1 MVVAYNDIIN
11 AIAKAEDV
19 ALYNARARAIELSNG
34 CKPSKEDDDKAIEI
48 ESWIQLLTRA
58 AANYD
63 HETCLTDDI
72 IWDII
77 QNVNEQNRDVDC
89 DVSRTYSRNA
99 SSGGGS
105 NVPSGY
111 VERVLGLYVNNTNP
125 SLPIIEIFVD
135 PLTISG
141 DGTQADPFSAI
152 GGGGGATNLGYT
164 ASPTDGTVTSSTGTD
179 ATLPLADGT
188 NAGLLKPSHF
198 SVLENENQ
206 ASGYVGTDANNEMF
220 SSYYDEEISRADL
233 ITDLTANLA
242 VGGKFYRINDAVG
255 STITLLVIAESNLN
269 LYPFGIDA
277 TTGEIGTYDITTDVF
292 APIVSS
298 SQTLADTLILGNTS
312 GANDIQFDAAQG
324 ILLDNTSRLREGTID
339 AGLGGL
345 KGIAQ
350 ICGAG
355 YELKWEAGRL
365 YVMGSSGNTIRQSL
379 YNFTTTPT
387 STDDNTLGYAVGSL
401 WTLDD
406 GTVYEC
412 TDASMGA
419 AVWNLI
425 ATAPD
430 LQQVTDI
437 GATTTNAITVNAS
450 VGPMKT
456 VIGVASIG
464 LTSPANQTVGIIALS
479 VATSYSAY
487 LPNKSGN
494 QTFAMLSDITSGTVT
509 SVGLSMPSA
518 FSVASSPVTTS
529 GTIAV
534 TGAGLTSQYVRG
546 DGSLANFP
554 SSGGGG
560 ASVNYYLNGSVS
572 QGTFGGVAMREINKV
587 PIIGTGTDF
596 TIATN
601 GYIQSFITDA
611 NDPNQLSIP
620 AGNWNFETFF
630 SASSGGGSPSFYIEL
645 HKWDGTTLTLIATS
659 SATPEGIT
667 GGTAIDL
674 YTTALAVPQTTLA
687 LTDRLAIRI
696 YVTNSGRTITLHT
709 ENSHL
714 CQVIT
719 TFTTGLTALNGLT
732 EQVQTFATGTTGTD
746 FAISSASGI
755 HNFNLPTASAS
766 NRGALSSADWSAFN
780 ALKIE
785 EVNLQDIGTD
795 LPASTYTVVLDA
807 KYARTINELTVDAG
821 AGTCTLAMNINGTPV
836 TGISSVSVSTT
847 ETTATATAANAIA
860 IGDIVTI
867 VTTSNS
873 GLANLQITVK
883 TTR

>member
-1 MVVAYNDIIN
+1 MAQKN
-11 AIAKAEDV
+11 
-19 ALYNARARAIELSNG
+19 RANM
-34 CKPSKEDDDKAIEI
+34 
-48 ESWIQLLTRA
+48 
-58 AANYD
+58 
-63 HETCLTDDI
+63 LTDI
-72 IWDII
+72 VSNIYNNLINFI
-77 QNVNEQNRDVDC
+77 TGQNAQDRLVNLLDSSPNILSD
-89 DVSRTYSRNA
+89 A
-99 SSGGGS
+99 SQP
-105 NVPSGY
+105 NGY
-111 VERVLGLYVNNTNP
+111 V
-125 SLPIIEIFVD
+125 S
-135 PLTISG
+135 
-141 DGTQADPFSAI
+141 
-152 GGGGGATNLGYT
+152 
-164 ASPTDGTVTSSTGTD
+164 
-179 ATLPLADGT
+179 
-188 NAGLLKPSHF
+188 
-198 SVLENENQ
+198 
-206 ASGYVGTDANNEMF
+206 TDANNEMF

-255 STITLLVIAESNLN
+255 STITLLVIAESNIN
-269 LYPFGIDA
+269 LYQFAIDA

-292 APIVSS
+292 LTVS
-298 SQTLADTLILGNTS
+298 
-312 GANDIQFDAAQG
+312 G
-324 ILLDNTSRLREGTID
+324 I
-339 AGLGGL
+339 
-345 KGIAQ
+345 
-350 ICGAG
+350 
-355 YELKWEAGRL
+355 
-365 YVMGSSGNTIRQSL
+365 
-379 YNFTTTPT
+379 
-387 STDDNTLGYAVGSL
+387 
-401 WTLDD
+401 
-406 GTVYEC
+406 
-412 TDASMGA
+412 
-419 AVWNLI
+419 
-425 ATAPD
+425 PD
-430 LQQVTDI
+430 LQQVTTA
-437 GATTTNAITVNAS
+437 GATTTVGVTVDNGTESIVIKHDLIKIVNAL
-450 VGPMKT
+450 GADA
-456 VIGVASIG
+456 VI
-464 LTSPANQTVGIIALS
+464 TSPTL
-479 VATSYSAY
+479 ATTTSFQI
-487 LPNKSGN
+487 PNKAGG
-494 QTFAMLSDITSGTVT
+494 TEIFAMLSDITGGGTVT

-572 QGTFGGVAMREINKV
+572 QGTFGGVAMKEINKV

-611 NDPNQLSIP
+611 NDPNQLTIP

-780 ALKIE
+780 GKQA
-785 EVNLQDIGTD
+785 
-795 LPASTYTVVLDA
+795 
-807 KYARTINELTVDAG
+807 
-821 AGTCTLAMNINGTPV
+821 TLVNGTN
-836 TGISSVSVSTT
+836 IRSVEGSTLLGST
-847 ETTATATAANAIA
+847 PIVVAREIQLACSDETTALTAGTAKVTFRAPRAMVITGVRASLTTAQSTGSIFTVDINEGGTSILSVKLTIDNNEKTSVTATTPPVISDTAIA
-860 IGDIVTI
+860 DDAEITIDIDIVGDGTAKGLKVTI
-867 VTTSNS
+867 LYT
-873 GLANLQITVK
+873 I
-883 TTR
+883 